1 MSAQPASAQL
11 HHPAKPRTELLVLG
25 MLILFPLFMRYI
37 DQPFYTVLVSRI
49 MILALAVTSL
59 NLLVGFGGM
68 VCFGQ
73 AAFFGTGAYVVGIF
87 MYHGVLPACITW
99 PVAMAVSA
107 LVALVIG
114 SISLRTRGV
123 YFIMITLAFAQMIYY
138 VFVSL
143 KEYGGDDG
151 LPLVQRSEL
160 PFGLNAKSDEVFY
173 YVVLALGALCMV
185 LVRHLVNA
193 RFGRALQAIRE
204 NESRAEAIGIPVYRY
219 KLLCFVISGALAG
232 LAGALIVNQS
242 QLASPTLLQW
252 NQSGMLLIMLLLG
265 GVGYVYG
272 GVLGAAIFL
281 LLEEVLSTQTIYWQ
295 LGLGV
300 VLLGVVLFARNGLLS
315 LWGRARG

>member
-1 MSAQPASAQL
+1 MHRAQL
-11 HHPAKPRTELLVLG
+11 HHPSWPLLETFVLMALVAFPMV
-25 MLILFPLFMRYI
+25 MLRI

-49 MILALAVTSL
+49 LIFALAASSL

-87 MYHGVLPACITW
+87 MHHGITAAWITW
-99 PVAMAVSA
+99 PLAVGTAA

-114 SISLRTRGV
+114 AVSLRTRGV
-123 YFIMITLAFAQMIYY
+123 YLIMITLAFAQMIYY

-151 LPLVQRSEL
+151 LPLAQRSEL

-173 YVVLALGALCMV
+173 YVVLALVAACM
-185 LVRHLVNA
+185 LLLRRLVNA
-193 RFGRALQAIRE
+193 RFGRAMQAIRE
-204 NESRAEAIGIPVYRY
+204 NESRAQAIGFPVYRY
-219 KLLCFVISGALAG
+219 KLLCFVIGGALAG

-242 QLASPTLLQW
+242 QLASPVLLQW
-252 NQSGMLLIMLLLG
+252 NQSGMLLIMVLLG
-265 GVGYVYG
+265 GVGYLYG
-272 GVLGAAIFL
+272 GAVGAAVLL
-281 LLEEVLSTQTIYWQ
+281 LLEEVLSAETIYWQ
-295 LGLGV
+295 LGLGL

-315 LWGRARG
+315 LGGRARG